1 MCVLQQMADECFD
14 LLEKTYVEKSRT
26 VAENADGVT
35 DFSFLEQ
42 IITPV
47 YNVVAAVRECHLIN
61 VHTNN
66 KIRSHRSLRSVFSSG
81 GCKHQ

>member
-1 MCVLQQMADECFD
+1 MADECFD

-47 YNVVAAVRECHLIN
+47 YNVVAAVRA
-61 VHTNN
+61 
-66 KIRSHRSLRSVFSSG
+66 
-81 GCKHQ
+81 